1 MPPEVRTQRL
11 PKQQE
16 EAEALRARFRQS
28 AFPVLVG
35 MGGFYAAFSG
45 TLFLGDPNPWIP
57 ILWALTLALGLGLA
71 TAGFMTR
78 RVALSYPALVA
89 LVGGLAV
96 VAVLHALLN
105 AWLLADPGQS
115 TYLFILLAV
124 GGLFLLPR
132 LALAAFHATA
142 LVGWPVVAAALG
154 VDPLGSNTLTVVA
167 GAAAGWG
174 GNAVLVHH
182 VRSRARDAAQF
193 EGSLQASDARFRTLA
208 ETAKDAIFLLDIE
221 GRLTYLNPAGLS
233 LFGLAP
239 NEVGGRFLTQHLAMS
254 GPLPALLGTRE
265 VEVQRRDGTR
275 FAAELALARAHAEG
289 DIAYT
294 GILRDITERKQAAV
308 LLQQTAAHDAEVASL
323 RQMNEFKT
331 QFLNM
336 AAHELNTPLTPLR
349 LHLHLLKA
357 EEMGKL
363 NERQSRAVALLD
375 RNVVRLSGLVGELL
389 EVARIQGG
397 GLRLVVTAVPVDE
410 VVDEVL
416 ESFEETARRVGVQ
429 VGYAGNQGLHVLAD
443 RGRVT
448 QVLFNLVSNAIK
460 FTPAP
465 GRAIVEAHP
474 LDAFVEITVTDTGLG
489 LTREQ
494 QARLFQPFVQV
505 HDPRAVA
512 ARGTG
517 LGLYISRG
525 LAEAQG
531 GTLTVT
537 SPGPGKGSTFRLTLP
552 VATGKEPTGESP
564 VAELSPPQPE
574 EDAIVRRLRELI

>member
-1 MPPEVRTQRL
+1 MPPDVRMQRL
-11 PKQQE
+11 PQRE
-16 EAEALRARFRQS
+16 VEALQARFRQS
-28 AFPVLVG
+28 VFPVLVG

-45 TLFLGDPNPWIP
+45 TLFLGDPNPWTP
-57 ILWALTLALGLGLA
+57 TLWALTLALGLGLA
-71 TAGFMTR
+71 GAAFAMR
-78 RVALSYPALVA
+78 RRPLPYPALVG

-96 VAVLHALLN
+96 LTALHALLN

-115 TYLFILLAV
+115 AYLFILLAA

-132 LALAAFHATA
+132 PALAAFHATA
-142 LVGWPVVAAALG
+142 LLGWPVVAFALG
-154 VDPLGSNTLTVVA
+154 LDPLGADTLTVAA

-174 GNAVLVHH
+174 GNAVLVHS
-182 VRSRARDAAQF
+182 VRSRARDVAQF
-193 EGSLQASDARFRTLA
+193 EGSLQASEARFRTLA
-208 ETAKDAIFLLDIE
+208 ETAKDAIFLLDPA
-221 GRLTYLNPAGLS
+221 GRITYLNPAGLS

-239 NEVGGRFLTQHLAMS
+239 NEVDGRALTQHLDLA
-254 GPLPALLGTRE
+254 GPLPTLLGTHE

-275 FAAELALARAHAEG
+275 FAAELALARAQPDG

-294 GILRDITERKQAAV
+294 GILRDITERKQAATLV
-308 LLQQTAAHDAEVASL
+308 QQTAAHDAEVASL

-331 QFLNM
+331 RFLNM

-349 LHLHLLKA
+349 LQLHLLKA

-363 NERQSRAVALLD
+363 NERQARAIALLD
-375 RNVVRLSGLVGELL
+375 RNVLRLSGLVGELL

-397 GLRLVVTAVPVDE
+397 RLRLVVSAVPVDE

-416 ESFEETARRVGVQ
+416 ESFEETSRRVGVQ
-429 VGYAGNQGLHVLAD
+429 VGYAGGQGLHVLAD
-443 RGRVT
+443 RSRLT

-465 GRAIVEAHP
+465 GRVTVEAH
-474 LDAFVEITVTDTGLG
+474 ARETFVEVAVTDTGLG

-505 HDPRAVA
+505 HDPNALSVG
-512 ARGTG
+512 GTG

-525 LAEAQG
+525 LIEAQG

-537 SPGPGKGSTFRLTLP
+537 SPGPGKGSTFRFTLP
-552 VATGKEPTGESP
+552 VPTGTEPPGEPP
-564 VAELSPPQPE
+564 VPVVAAPEQE